1 MAALAVARRLGLTDE
16 QWARLEPLLPVPTWS
31 GRASAWTKRQLI
43 DGITWRVRV
52 NAPWRDVPECY
63 GSRPAVYALFRRW
76 QRAKAWAQIVTAL
89 QPRADTAGLIT
100 RDVSVDSTIARA
112 HQHAAGT
119 RRPPGL
125 QQEPPGGLSAEPDDH
140 ALGRSRGGPTTKI
153 HLACEQS
160 QKALS
165 LVVTAG
171 QRGDSPQFQ
180 TVLDGINV
188 PRIGAGRPRP
198 RPDKDVTVRQMHP
211 RTVGPGKKAPFLSR

>member
-89 QPRADTAGLIT
+89 QPRADTASSLIT

-112 HQHAAGT
+112 HQHAAKHPPT
-119 RRPPGL
+119 PWAAARAARR
-125 QQEPPGGLSAEPDDH
+125 S
-140 ALGRSRGGPTTKI
+140 LGRT
-153 HLACEQS
+153 
-160 QKALS
+160 
-165 LVVTAG
+165 
-171 QRGDSPQFQ
+171 
-180 TVLDGINV
+180 
-188 PRIGAGRPRP
+188 GRPRTGTLP
-198 RPDKDVTVRQMHP
+198 RRADHQDS
-211 RTVGPGKKAPFLSR
+211 PGV